1 MEKVMFGTEEWFNAF
16 IARLNKDAEYER
28 IAKNYEGSILFRCLA
43 DPSVHPILGKDL
55 LFYFDPYHG
64 KVREWR
70 VVNDGEE
77 QKAEYEVYG
86 KYKDW
91 KKLATGELDMRKAVL
106 MTRQVK
112 IKGKMS
118 ALIRHMKA
126 AERTLAVL
134 SEMKEEFYF
143 PEDQKS

>member
-1 MEKVMFGTEEWFNAF
+1 MEKLMFGTEEWFKAF
-16 IARLNKDAEYER
+16 IERLNRDGEYER
-28 IAKNYEGSILFRCLA
+28 IARNYEGSILFRCQA
-43 DPSVHPILGKDL
+43 DPYAHPMLASDL

-70 VVNDGEE
+70 VVKDEDE
-77 QKAEYEVYG
+77 QEAEYEVYA

-91 KKLATGELDMRKAVL
+91 KKLAVGELSMRKAVL

-134 SEMKEEFYF
+134 SEMKDEFRF
-143 PEDQKS
+143 PDDPQ